1 MKAHRSPAL
10 PLLAALLCV
19 VCGPFAG
26 RGNVAAA
33 QAAGA
38 ANPAVP
44 DRIFT
49 NGKVLTVD
57 EEFSVAE
64 AIAVAGERV
73 LAVGSDAEILTLA
86 DPATETID
94 LAGRTVVPGRMPHHL
109 HFARA
114 ARDWYRHVRLDGV
127 TSRDAALALIAERA
141 SVLPDGEWVL
151 VIGGWNFAQFGA
163 DALPFTLAELDRTLP
178 DPALYIQEGYR
189 RGFANSAALRA
200 GGIGTGSSY
209 DGPGTLVR
217 DAAGNPTGEL
227 VGPAMNL
234 VTAAIPDVPAEVWNA
249 SLDAAIAD
257 MHGMGLTGVYDVGG
271 NGVTPQYYD
280 ALRRAADAGDL
291 TMRVFYSLNGQ
302 HGIGSSADEIVAAL
316 SSRTPDLTGLRFA
329 QFGWG
334 ETTYPPMRA
343 TPWQISAEELANYE
357 AIALTAA
364 EHGWQLHEHS
374 LRDVKVRTLLDVF
387 EAVNAVRP
395 IGDLRWTIAHTNGM
409 SPESIERANALGAVF
424 AAHSSSRLATP
435 EAIARGASTP
445 PFRTIHESGGT
456 WGLGSDATTV
466 ASPNPFHNIGWVVS
480 GLSPAGEPI
489 LSETVPR
496 EAALTA
502 HTRTNAWLLL
512 REDDLGSIEAG
523 KLADFVVL
531 DRDYMSVPEDEI
543 KDLRAVMT
551 VVGGAVVWMATE
563 RETSE

>member
-1 MKAHRSPAL
+1 MKAHRSPVL
-10 PLLAALLCV
+10 TLLAAFLFV
-19 VCGPFAG
+19 VSGPYAG
-26 RGNVAAA
+26 HGNVAQA
-33 QAAGA
+33 QDASSPGA
-38 ANPAVP
+38 AVP
-44 DRIFT
+44 DTIFT
-49 NGKVLTVD
+49 NGRVLTVD
-57 EEFSVAE
+57 AEFSVAE

-73 LAVGSDAEILTLA
+73 LAVGSDTDILALA
-86 DPATETID
+86 GPATETID
-94 LAGRTVVPGRMPHHL
+94 VGGRTVVPGLIDNHM
-109 HFARA
+109 HFVRA
-114 ARDWYRHVRLDGV
+114 TRDWYRHVRLDGV
-127 TSRDAALALIAERA
+127 TSRDDALALIAERA
-141 SVLPDGEWVL
+141 NVLPDGEWVI

-163 DALPFTLAELDRTLP
+163 DNATFTLAELDRTLP
-178 DPALYIQEGYR
+178 DRPLYIQESYR

-200 GGIGTGSSY
+200 GGIAAGSGYS
-209 DGPGTLVR
+209 GPGTLVL

-234 VTAAIPDVPAEVWNA
+234 VTAVIPDVTDEVWDA

-257 MHGMGLTGVYDVGG
+257 MHAMGLTSVYDVGG
-271 NGVTPQYYD
+271 NGVTPAYYD
-280 ALRRAADAGDL
+280 SLGRAATSGDL
-291 TMRVFYSLNGQ
+291 TMRVFYALNGQ
-302 HGIGSSADEIVAAL
+302 HGIGSSAEEIVAAL

-357 AIALTAA
+357 AIALAAA

-374 LRDVKVRTLLDVF
+374 LRDIKVRALLDVF
-387 EAVNAVRP
+387 EAVNEVRP

-409 SPESIERANALGAVF
+409 SEESIDRANALGVVF

-445 PFRTIHESGGT
+445 PFRTIHESGGV

-466 ASPNPFHNIGWVVS
+466 ASPNPFHNIGWAVS
-480 GLSPAGEPI
+480 GLSPAGESI
-489 LSETVPR
+489 LDETVSR

-502 HTRTNAWLLL
+502 HTRTNAWLLF

-543 KDLRAVMT
+543 KNLRSVMT
-551 VVGGAVVWMATE
+551 VVGGSVVWSAAD
-563 RETSE
+563 

>member
-1 MKAHRSPAL
+1 MKAHRSPV
-10 PLLAALLCV
+10 PTLLAAFLFV
-19 VCGPFAG
+19 VSGPYVGCGG
-26 RGNVAAA
+26 DA
-33 QAAGA
+33 QAQGARGAGS
-38 ANPAVP
+38 AVP
-44 DRIFT
+44 DSIFT
-49 NGKVLTVD
+49 NGRVLTVD
-57 EEFSVAE
+57 AEFSVAE

-73 LAVGSDAEILTLA
+73 LAVGSVTDILALA
-86 DPATETID
+86 GPETETID
-94 LAGRTVVPGRMPHHL
+94 VGGRTIVPGLIDNHM

-114 ARDWYRHVRLDGV
+114 TRDWYRHVRLDGV
-127 TSRDAALALIAERA
+127 TSRDDALALIAERA

-163 DALPFTLAELDRTLP
+163 GNSPFTLAELDRTLP
-178 DPALYIQEGYR
+178 DRPLYIQESYR
-189 RGFANSAALRA
+189 RGFANSAALGAA
-200 GGIGTGSSY
+200 GIAAGSAY

-217 DAAGNPTGEL
+217 DASGNPTGEL
-227 VGPAMNL
+227 AGPAMNL
-234 VTAAIPDVPAEVWNA
+234 VTAVIADVPADVRDA
-249 SLDAAIAD
+249 SLRAAIAD
-257 MHGMGLTGVYDVGG
+257 MHAMGLTSVYDVGG
-271 NGVTPQYYD
+271 NGVTPAYYD
-280 ALRRAADAGDL
+280 ALGRAAESGDL

-316 SSRTPDLTGLRFA
+316 SSRTPDLAGLRFA

-357 AIALTAA
+357 AIALAA
-364 EHGWQLHEHS
+364 AVHGWQLHEHS
-374 LRDVKVRTLLDVF
+374 LRDVKVRALLDVF
-387 EAVNAVRP
+387 EAVDEVRP
-395 IGDLRWTIAHTNGM
+395 IGELRWTIAHTNGM
-409 SPESIERANALGAVF
+409 SAESIERAIALGVVF
-424 AAHSSSRLATP
+424 ATHSSSRLATP

-445 PFRTIHESGGT
+445 PFRTIHESGGI

-489 LSETVPR
+489 LSETVRR

-502 HTRTNAWLLL
+502 HTRTNAWLLF

-543 KDLRAVMT
+543 KDLSAVMT
-551 VVGGAVVWMATE
+551 VVGGAVVWSATD
-563 RETSE
+563 

>member
-10 PLLAALLCV
+10 PILAAISCV
-19 VCGPFAG
+19 VSGPFAG
-26 RGNVAAA
+26 RGNDAAA

-38 ANPAVP
+38 ASAAVP

-73 LAVGSDAEILTLA
+73 LAVGGVSDVLA
-86 DPATETID
+86 LAGPATETID
-94 LAGRTVVPGRMPHHL
+94 LAGRTVVPGLIDNHM

-114 ARDWYRHVRLDGV
+114 ARDWYRHVRLDAV

-178 DPALYIQEGYR
+178 DRPVYIQESYR
-189 RGFANSAALRA
+189 RGFANSAALRS
-200 GGIGTGSSY
+200 GGIGAGSSY

-234 VTAAIPDVPAEVWNA
+234 VTAAIPDVPAEVRNA

-257 MHGMGLTGVYDVGG
+257 MHGMGLTSVYDVGG
-271 NGVTPQYYD
+271 NGVTPQHYD
-280 ALRRAADAGDL
+280 ALGRAADAGEL
-291 TMRVFYSLNGQ
+291 TMRVFYSFNGQ
-302 HGIGSSADEIVAAL
+302 HGVGSSADEIVAAL
-316 SSRTPDLTGLRFA
+316 STRTPDPTGLRFA

-343 TPWQISAEELANYE
+343 TPWQISAEELANYRH
-357 AIALTAA
+357 IALTAA

-374 LRDVKVRTLLDVF
+374 LRDVKVRALLDVF
-387 EAVNAVRP
+387 EAVDAVRP

-409 SPESIERANALGAVF
+409 SLESIERANALGVVF
-424 AAHSSSRLATP
+424 ATHSSSRLATP
-435 EAIARGASTP
+435 AAIANGASTP
-445 PFRTIHESGGT
+445 PFRAIHESGGT

-480 GLSPAGEPI
+480 GLSPAGAPI

-502 HTRTNAWLLL
+502 HTRTNAWLLF

-543 KDLRAVMT
+543 KDLGAVMT
-551 VVGGAVVWMATE
+551 VVGGSVVWSATE